1 MNLITDTWLPVITHD
16 GLKRTIAVS
25 DIANP
30 DIIELNLPRP
40 DFQGA
45 AYQLLIGLLQTTFAP
60 SDVDEWLDYYDIPPT
75 AETLSDAFNRVT
87 HAFSV
92 IGDGNKVCDTDNK
105 SSGVRFMQ
113 DLDDLST
120 VKTINP
126 ISGLLIEAPG
136 DNTLKLNK
144 DFFIKRDT
152 VNQLS
157 LPMAALALF
166 TLQINAPSGGVGHRT
181 GLRGGGPMT
190 TLVRPSEANSSLW
203 HKLWLNVINRSEW
216 DYPDPSFADGSV
228 FPWLAPTRVSD
239 TTGEPIYSKDETIH
253 PLHVYWAMPR
263 RIRLMI
269 EPASDYMDDDANGSS
284 YDNLYDDLT
293 GELIA
298 SSQLLVRSYRTQ
310 NYGANYEGDWSPHPF
325 TPYRF
330 NPKKPDEA
338 PFSIKA
344 QPGGITYKL
353 WHMLTFN
360 VKQDKTG
367 VIRARVLD
375 HINEVNDV
383 SDGDIASNRIWAFS
397 YDMDN
402 MKARGFYSA
411 ELPIYHITENH
422 QDILLETVLTMHGLT
437 ETIVK
442 QLRDSIKYA
451 WMSERQAKDTKGDMS
466 MIDTMFWQRSER
478 LFFTAVES
486 AINHKG
492 ELPAHSALTWL
503 NSISELAITIYEEQ
517 VLSSEVIRQRHMQQ
531 LNNLR
536 AFLYGNKQ
544 LTQFRKLYQAKDVS

>member
-1 MNLITDTWLPVITHD
+1 MNLITDTWLPVITRD

-25 DIANP
+25 EIANP

-40 DFQGA
+40 DFQGG

-60 SDVDEWLDYYDIPPT
+60 NDIDDWLECYDMPPT
-75 AETLSDAFNRVT
+75 ADRLSQAFASVIHAFNMT
-87 HAFSV
+87 GS
-92 IGDGNKVCDTDNK
+92 DKGN
-105 SSGVRFMQ
+105 GARFMQ

-136 DNTLKLNK
+136 GNTLKLNK

-190 TLVRPSEANSSLW
+190 TLVRPSEADSSLW
-203 HKLWLNVINRSEW
+203 RKLWLNVISRSEW
-216 DYPDPSFADGSV
+216 DYPDPNFADGSV

-239 TTGEPIYSKDETIH
+239 KTGEPIYSKDETIH

-263 RIRLMI
+263 RIRLII
-269 EPASDYMDDDANGSS
+269 EPTSDYLANDADANNSVN
-284 YDNLYDDLT
+284 DNLYDDLT
-293 GELIA
+293 GEPIVL
-298 SSQLLVRSYRTQ
+298 SQLLVRSYRTQ

-360 VKQDKTG
+360 VKQEKTG
-367 VIRARVLD
+367 VTRARVLD
-375 HINEVNDV
+375 HIDRAQQRSRGKVKAK
-383 SDGDIASNRIWAFS
+383 GLWAFS

-402 MKARGFYSA
+402 MKARGFYSEA
-411 ELPIYHITENH
+411 LPFYYIPAKH
-422 QDILLETVLTMHGLT
+422 QARLLKTVFEMHNLT

-466 MIDTMFWQRSER
+466 MIDAMFWQRSER
-478 LFFTAVES
+478 LFFSAVES
-486 AINHKG
+486 AINNAG
-492 ELPAHSALTWL
+492 ELPANSALTWL
-503 NSISELAITIYEEQ
+503 NSISALAITLYEEQ
-517 VLSSEVIRQRHMQQ
+517 VLSSGVIRQRHMQQ

-544 LTQFRKLYQAKDVS
+544 LTQFRTRYKAKKEAS